1 MAEPFY
7 GDVHNIP
14 VHTSIKWFVHRCS
27 DVRVIAVAVLAA
39 TAVQTAAWLPFDA
52 CFSHDPFVQTLIPL
66 AEMCLTSFN
75 MLLCNGLVMG
85 ALI

>member
-27 DVRVIAVAVLAA
+27 DVRVIAVAMLAA
-39 TAVQTAAWLPFDA
+39 TTVQTAAVLPFWRM
-52 CFSHDPFVQTLIPL
+52 FSQ
-66 AEMCLTSFN
+66 
-75 MLLCNGLVMG
+75 
-85 ALI
+85 